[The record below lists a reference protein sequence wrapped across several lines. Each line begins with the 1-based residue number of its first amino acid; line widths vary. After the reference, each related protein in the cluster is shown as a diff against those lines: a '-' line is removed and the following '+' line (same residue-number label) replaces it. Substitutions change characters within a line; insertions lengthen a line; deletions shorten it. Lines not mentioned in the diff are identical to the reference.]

1 MKVTQVKLS
10 STCHLERVVY
20 GGIFSPEI
28 TLEYVEHSSDS
39 YYPNNDTSLVIDN
52 EKAIEIIKFLEES
65 FNL

>member
-1 MKVTQVKLS
+1 MKVTQVRLS
-10 STCHLERVVY
+10 NTCRLERVVY

-39 YYPNNDTSLVIDN
+39 WYPNNDTSLVIDK

-65 FNL
+65 FDL